1 MYAMW
6 YDAMLTK
13 TDALTAPDSKLPPLE
28 RLCNDDAA
36 AQACGGERLIGEQF
50 REGEFE
56 RPSPGQAV
64 VGGSADQTPDP
75 SLCHIG
81 AHLHHR
87 RRADPPRLGAFRQV
101 HEGLCL

>member
-1 MYAMW
+1 M
-6 YDAMLTK
+6 
-13 TDALTAPDSKLPPLE
+13 PPLE
-28 RLCNDDAA
+28 RLCDDDAA

-81 AHLHHR
+81 ARLHHR
-87 RRADPPRLGAFRQV
+87 RRADPRRLGAFRQL
-101 HEGLCL
+101 HEGLSLGEVECGSDNSAQYRRP